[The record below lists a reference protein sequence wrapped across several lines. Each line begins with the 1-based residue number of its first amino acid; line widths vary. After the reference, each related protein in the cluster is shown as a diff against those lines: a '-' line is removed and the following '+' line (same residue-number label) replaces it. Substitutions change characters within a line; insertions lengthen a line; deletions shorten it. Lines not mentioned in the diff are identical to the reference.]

1 MKKICT
7 TVLKVFGVAVLFLV
21 MSLLVL
27 LVVTPFANDH
37 VARKTA
43 KELADLPLPEDTE
56 YIESV
61 YKADKLN
68 SHSVFYAHGHPEEEC
83 QQKLTGARRAS
94 SGEGHFP
101 ARFIR
106 I

>member
-61 YKADKLN
+61 
-68 SHSVFYAHGHPEEEC
+68 C
-83 QQKLTGARRAS
+83 
-94 SGEGHFP
+94 P
-101 ARFIR
+101 ARE
-106 I
+106 